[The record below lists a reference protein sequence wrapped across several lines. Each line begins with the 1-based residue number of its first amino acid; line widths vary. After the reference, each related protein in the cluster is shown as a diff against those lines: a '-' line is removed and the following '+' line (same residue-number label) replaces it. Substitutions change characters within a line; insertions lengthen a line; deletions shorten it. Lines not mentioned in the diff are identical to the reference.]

1 VIVAANAREAT
12 DVFDHHDEIDV
23 VITDVVMPGGSGPLL
38 ARQLI
43 ARRPALKVI
52 YMSGYTEETIAH
64 HGVLNAGLSFLNK
77 PFTSLQLGR
86 KIREAFET
94 VAV

>member
-1 VIVAANAREAT
+1 
-12 DVFDHHDEIDV
+12 
-23 VITDVVMPGGSGPLL
+23 MPGGSGALL
-38 ARQLI
+38 ARQLV
-43 ARRPALKVI
+43 ARQPSLKVI

-64 HGVLNAGLSFLNK
+64 HGVLNAGLSFIHK

-94 VAV
+94 SAA